1 MYIDVRRVFERI
13 GSRLHTVVDRLL
25 IPERIN
31 FMQPVIITAAMVG
44 AEVTRDQQPNLP
56 TSPQEII
63 SAAVESYEAG
73 AAIIHIH
80 VRDAEGNASQDAGIF
95 REVVEGIRARCDVIT
110 QVSTGGAVWMSAD
123 ERLQSIECR
132 PDMATL
138 TTGTVNFGDGVF
150 MNDRG
155 LVETFA
161 SRLLDYGIVPE
172 IEIFDAGMLEE
183 ATRLRNMGLIT
194 DPIQFDFVMG
204 VPGGIGAD
212 PAHLVHLIRF
222 LPPESTWSVAGIGRH
237 QLTLGTIALAMGG
250 NVRVGFEDNIYYR
263 KGQLAKTNAELV
275 ARIARI
281 AQELDR
287 PVATPA
293 QAREMLH
300 LDRYK

>member
-1 MYIDVRRVFERI
+1 
-13 GSRLHTVVDRLL
+13 
-25 IPERIN
+25 
-31 FMQPVIITAAMVG
+31 MQPVMITAAIVG
-44 AEVTRDQQPNLP
+44 AELTRDQQPNLP
-56 TSPQEII
+56 ITPQEII
-63 SAAVESYEAG
+63 SAAVECYEAG

-80 VRDAEGNASQDAGIF
+80 VRDAEGNSTQDAPIF

-138 TTGTVNFGDGVF
+138 TTGTVNFGDSVF
-150 MNDRG
+150 VNNRG

-161 SRLLDYGIVPE
+161 RRLRDYGIVPE
-172 IEIFDAGMLEE
+172 IEIFDTGMLDE
-183 ATRLRNMGLIT
+183 AMRLRNMGLIT
-194 DPIQFDFVMG
+194 EPLQFDFVMG
-204 VPGGIGAD
+204 VPGGIGAE
-212 PAHLVHLIRF
+212 PAHLVHLVRSI
-222 LPPESTWSVAGIGRH
+222 PPGSTWSVAGIGRH
-237 QLTLGTIALAMGG
+237 QLALGTIALAMGG

-275 ARIARI
+275 ARIVRI

-287 PVATPA
+287 PIATPT

>member
-1 MYIDVRRVFERI
+1 
-13 GSRLHTVVDRLL
+13 
-25 IPERIN
+25 
-31 FMQPVIITAAMVG
+31 MQSVMITAAIVG
-44 AEVTRDQQPNLP
+44 AELTRDQQPNLP

-63 SAAVESYEAG
+63 SAAVECYEAG

-80 VRDAEGNASQDAGIF
+80 VRDAEGNPTQDAGIF
-95 REVVEGIRARCDVIT
+95 CKVVEGIRARCDVIT

-138 TTGTVNFGDGVF
+138 TTGTVNFGDSVF
-150 MNDRG
+150 VNNRS

-161 SRLLDYGIVPE
+161 RRLRDYGIVPE
-172 IEIFDAGMLEE
+172 IEIFDAGMLDE
-183 ATRLRNMGLIT
+183 AMRLLDMGLIT
-194 DPIQFDFVMG
+194 EPLQFDFVMG

-212 PAHLVHLIRF
+212 PAHLVHLVRS
-222 LPPESTWSVAGIGRH
+222 LPPGGTWSVAGIGRH

-275 ARIARI
+275 ARIVRI

-287 PVATPA
+287 PVATPS
-293 QAREMLH
+293 QAREMLR

>member
-1 MYIDVRRVFERI
+1 
-13 GSRLHTVVDRLL
+13 
-25 IPERIN
+25 
-31 FMQPVIITAAMVG
+31 MQPVMITAAMVG

-63 SAAVESYEAG
+63 SAAVECYEAG

-80 VRDAEGNASQDAGIF
+80 VRDAQGNATQDAGIF
-95 REVVEGIRARCDVIT
+95 REVVEGLRARCDIIT

-123 ERLQSIECR
+123 ERLQSIECL

-150 MNDRG
+150 MNNRG

-161 SRLLDYGIVPE
+161 RRLRDYGIVPE
-172 IEIFDAGMLEE
+172 IEIFDAGMLDE
-183 ATRLRNMGLIT
+183 AMRLRNMGLISE
-194 DPIQFDFVMG
+194 PLQFDFVMG
-204 VPGGIGAD
+204 VPGGIGAE
-212 PAHLVHLIRF
+212 PAHLVHLVRS
-222 LPPESTWSVAGIGRH
+222 LPPGSTWSVAGIGRH

-263 KGQLAKTNAELV
+263 KRQLAKTNAELV
-275 ARIARI
+275 ARIVRI

-287 PVATPA
+287 PVATPS

>member
-1 MYIDVRRVFERI
+1 
-13 GSRLHTVVDRLL
+13 
-25 IPERIN
+25 
-31 FMQPVIITAAMVG
+31 MQPMMITAAMVG

-80 VRDAEGNASQDAGIF
+80 VRDDEGNASQDAGIF

-110 QVSTGGAVWMSAD
+110 QVSTGGAVWMSAG

-150 MNDRG
+150 MNNRG

-161 SRLLDYGIVPE
+161 RRLRDYGIVPE
-172 IEIFDAGMLEE
+172 IEIFDAGMLDE
-183 ATRLRNMGLIT
+183 AMRLRNMGFIT

-212 PAHLVHLIRF
+212 PSHLVHLVRF
-222 LPPESTWSVAGIGRH
+222 LPPGSTWSVAGMGRH

-275 ARIARI
+275 ARIVRI

-293 QAREMLH
+293 QAREMLY
-300 LDRYK
+300 LNRYK